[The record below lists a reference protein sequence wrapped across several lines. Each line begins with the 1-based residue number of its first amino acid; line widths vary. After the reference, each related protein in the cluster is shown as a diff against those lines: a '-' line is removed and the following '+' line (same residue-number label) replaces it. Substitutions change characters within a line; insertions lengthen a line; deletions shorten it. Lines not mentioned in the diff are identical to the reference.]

1 MKPELGDCAVY
12 SMQKVKV
19 EDLADFP
26 THQVDEKYVKK
37 DTTAQALLGEVNIQF
52 RIIWYV
58 WVYNLVCDLTSN
70 SQLIEI
76 TIFRDSCT
84 HI

>member
-1 MKPELGDCAVY
+1 MGWDCAVY

-19 EDLADFP
+19 EDLADFR

-52 RIIWYV
+52 RIIWYA

-76 TIFRDSCT
+76 TILEILAHTSK
-84 HI
+84 

>member
-1 MKPELGDCAVY
+1 MGLCGVFYAKGQSWGFSRLSNSPSRWKIC
-12 SMQKVKV
+12 
-19 EDLADFP
+19 
-26 THQVDEKYVKK
+26 EKDK
-37 DTTAQALLGEVNIQF
+37 TAQVLLGEVNIQF
-52 RIIWYV
+52 RIIWYA

>member
-26 THQVDEKYVKK
+26 THQVDEKYVKRTQLRK
-37 DTTAQALLGEVNIQF
+37 LFLVRWIFNLELFDMHEF
-52 RIIWYV
+52 II
-58 WVYNLVCDLTSN
+58 
-70 SQLIEI
+70 
-76 TIFRDSCT
+76 
-84 HI
+84 

>member
-52 RIIWYV
+52 RII
-58 WVYNLVCDLTSN
+58 
-70 SQLIEI
+70 
-76 TIFRDSCT
+76 
-84 HI
+84 